1 MLYNP
6 CSEIVLFLKQY
17 VINTH
22 TTPSYPALV
31 SSNHVL
37 YQIIIYFRVEREG
50 EEGKEGGEA
59 GQEEREKEGV
69 WECVPGKTANYYCMA
84 WLVPSRIP
92 GGKPCGCDY

>member
-50 EEGKEGGEA
+50 EEGGEA
-59 GQEEREKEGV
+59 GQEEREKEGFGNV
-69 WECVPGKTANYYCMA
+69 YQGKQAIIISMVSPFPHT
-84 WLVPSRIP
+84 RR
-92 GGKPCGCDY
+92 KPCGCGY